1 MQNLREAKTT
11 DRSEN
16 KDVGITTPCNK
27 TRRLCDRTRT
37 LASHYLSGEVGRTVH
52 EAAFA
57 IDPAFLAASPTP
69 NQQYAE
75 AIRLIAEK
83 APVRILADELLAGAA
98 TLREAMWHIT
108 PLTKF
113 SSLSHTTLGFDKV
126 LRLGLRGIRAELD
139 ARVEKGDLDD
149 KGADFLQAMRICL
162 DAAGTWQSRYVATLE
177 FLVEE
182 ASSDDDRLSYDGVLK
197 HLRSVPENPPRNFRE
212 ALQALWMAWDFQRLC
227 GNWSG
232 LGRIDKMLGPFLH
245 QDLDN
250 GVITLDDARELIA
263 HFWIKGCEW
272 ITAEGQGSGDAQFYQ
287 NIVLAGV
294 DEDGKPVANAVTD
307 LVLDVVEE
315 LHISDFPI
323 AVRVSS
329 STPES
334 LLRRIAD
341 IQRLG
346 GGIIA
351 IYNEDRIIPSLV
363 KFGYPLKEARD
374 FANDGCWEILIPGK
388 TAFGYQPFDA
398 LLPLQETLGLSQ
410 NEATPVRNK
419 KIECSDWV
427 AQDQAG
433 GTTTNFTDFESLYA
447 TYVQKLRLMINP
459 LLEETL
465 VKLNTRQDGTLL
477 PCPLLSMLVEDCIGR
492 ARSYVEGGPVY
503 TVRSPH
509 AGGLPD
515 VANSLLVI
523 RRLVYEQK
531 IMTLPTL
538 VEILKRDW
546 EGQEPLRR
554 RIETQF
560 DFYGNDSADVDS
572 LMQRVFND
580 YTGIVAE
587 SPERHGVLR
596 PAGISTFG
604 REGTTFLAHRAATAS
619 GKKRGAVLAPNFSPS
634 PGTEKRGPTS
644 VIRSHCAMDFS
655 RLPCG
660 TALDLKILPSSVQGE
675 SGIQALVGLLRAF
688 VDLGGIFMQTD
699 VVDGDLLRNA
709 QAHPDQYPNLS
720 VRISGWSARFA
731 TLTKEWQDMIIVR
744 TEHAECASR

>member
-1 MQNLREAKTT
+1 MT
-11 DRSEN
+11 DKRFYDWQTSFGVATGFD
-16 KDVGITTPCNK
+16 KP
-27 TRRLCDRTRT
+27 RRLCAGTRA
-37 LASHYLSGEVGRTVH
+37 LAAKYVSGEIGRTIK
-52 EAAFA
+52 EAAFS
-57 IDPAFLAASPTP
+57 IDPAFLAAAPTP

-83 APVRILADELLAGAA
+83 APLRILPGERLAGAA
-98 TLREAMWHIT
+98 TLKEAMWHRT
-108 PLTKF
+108 PLTPYP
-113 SSLSHTTLGFDKV
+113 SISHTTLGFDKV
-126 LRLGLRGIRAELD
+126 LRIGLAGIRAELD
-139 ARVEKGDLDD
+139 ARVEQGGLDD
-149 KGADFLQAMRICL
+149 KGADLLQAMRTCL
-162 DAAGTWQSRYVATLE
+162 DAAGTWHGRYLAALE
-177 FLVEE
+177 FLAEE
-182 ASSDDDRLSYDGVLK
+182 VPGDEDRLGYAAVLDA
-197 HLRSVPENPPRNFRE
+197 LRAVPENPPRSFRE
-212 ALQALWMAWDFQRLC
+212 AVQALWMAWDFQRLC

-232 LGRIDKMLGPFLH
+232 IGRIDKMLGPFLAH
-245 QDLDN
+245 DLKH
-250 GVITLDDARELIA
+250 GIITLDDARELIA

-287 NIVLAGV
+287 NIVLAGI
-294 DEDGKPVANAVTD
+294 DEDGNPVANAVTD

-323 AVRVSS
+323 AVRVSA

-351 IYNEDRIIPSLV
+351 IYNEDRIVANLV

-398 LLPLQETLGLSQ
+398 LLPLQETLGLSRSD
-410 NEATPVRNK
+410 TPPKRRE
-419 KIECSDWV
+419 KIECSDWEPQRR
-427 AQDQAG
+427 AQGDALD
-433 GTTTNFTDFESLYA
+433 FRDFESLYGD
-447 TYVQKLRLMINP
+447 YVLRLRRTLEP
-459 LLEETL
+459 LLDDAIIHRPARKEDTF
-465 VKLNTRQDGTLL
+465 L
-477 PCPLLSMLVEDCIGR
+477 PCPLLSLLVEDCIGR
-492 ARSYVEGGPVY
+492 ARSYAEGGPKY

-515 VANSLLVI
+515 VVNSLLVI

-531 IMTLPTL
+531 LMTLGEF
-538 VEILKRDW
+538 VDILKRDW

-604 REGTTFLAHRAATAS
+604 REGTTFLPHRTATAS

-634 PGTEKRGPTS
+634 PGTDKRGPTS
-644 VIRSHCAMDFS
+644 VIRSHCAVDFS

-675 SGIQALVGLLRAF
+675 SGLQALVGLMRAF

-699 VVDGDLLRNA
+699 VVDGDLLRDA
-709 QAHPDQYPNLS
+709 QANPDKYPNLS

-731 TLTKEWQDMIIVR
+731 TLTKEWQDMVIVR
-744 TEHAECASR
+744 TEHAGCESR